1 MQDPATLQLLFDCY
15 CAATPPQSSRVL
27 EALLLFSSVRRSLF
41 ASDAERIRFLG
52 HLLEL
57 VRTSFNRLFRGVNR
71 LCGTSLELVRTSFN
85 RLFRGVNRLCGTS
98 LELVRTSKSHCAL

>member
-57 VRTSFNRLFRGVNR
+57 VRTS
-71 LCGTSLELVRTSFN
+71 
-85 RLFRGVNRLCGTS
+85 
-98 LELVRTSKSHCAL
+98 KSHDSPLYTGFIQGTVDYHSYVVRGATRV